1 LTPEAITRFLQE
13 AAPYGPTALKLIPS
27 FKHPENPA
35 RFSWHEASR
44 IDDYY
49 LSFAAMT

>member
-13 AAPYGPTALKLIPS
+13 VAPYGPPSLNLIPS

-35 RFSWHEASR
+35 RFSWHEARR
-44 IDDYY
+44 IDDSY
-49 LSFAAMT
+49 LSFDAMT